1 MKRAPRLNIGFD
13 LDGVLIRNPFASC
26 VIPRLQRLLSGPN
39 GFQAGTGGDVV
50 LQRIGQAWRG
60 RMATGDLASAYDW
73 DGIYREVSRD
83 LGADEA
89 VEESIDV
96 ASWVRDCCTK
106 QEHIEALPG
115 ARELLDMLSQAGHR
129 LVVIS
134 NGYSAYQRPVLAAL
148 DLLTYFDE
156 VITPE
161 MVGFAKPDKRIF
173 EAAGPLDIFLGD
185 TLVHDVLGAK
195 AAGVATVWVA
205 SQLPDELLALD
216 PLERAVDAELA
227 SVIDGS
233 LQASPHSHFHPEAS
247 FKSCLPDAVVT
258 GMVEA
263 TELLQRWRPY

>member
-26 VIPRLQRLLSGPN
+26 VIPRLQGLLAGPN
-39 GFQAGTGGDVV
+39 GFEAGNGADVV

-73 DGIYREVSRD
+73 DGMYREVARD
-83 LGADEA
+83 LGADETLQQ
-89 VEESIDV
+89 SIDV
-96 ASWVRDCCTK
+96 ASWVRDCCG
-106 QEHIEALPG
+106 QQGHIEALPG
-115 ARELLDMLSQAGHR
+115 APELLAELSLAGHR

-148 DLLTYFDE
+148 DLLDFFDDM
-156 VITPE
+156 ITPE
-161 MVGFAKPDKRIF
+161 LVGFAKPDKRIF
-173 EAAGPLDIFLGD
+173 DAAGPLDIFVGD

-205 SQLPDELLALD
+205 SQLPDQLALLD
-216 PLERAVDAELA
+216 PLERAADSGLT
-227 SVIDGS
+227 SVIDES
-233 LQASPHSHFHPEAS
+233 LRASPHSHFHPEAS
-247 FKSCLPDAVVT
+247 SKSCRPDAVVT

-263 TELLQRWRPY
+263 AGLLHGWRPR